1 MKRNIKCQ
9 HPNIQKKNSTFAW
22 NKFLQISQ
30 VNEIREY
37 YKNINKD
44 YDEEIIN
51 ESINKEKDANNIHTN
66 KKENNR
72 VVEIKNNN
80 NHKSIQK
87 EESISKKSLSNND
100 ENNNTNNKISEN
112 INSEFKNIAYDPNG
126 IINKNDAE
134 IVEIKQDGNCLYRA
148 ISYFLFNDQNYFQAI
163 KDIIIDRAKN
173 NYEIY
178 CDFFGDD
185 EKNGIKKETLALK
198 EFEYMKKKDSWGGD
212 IQINIICIIFKL
224 NICVFYENNDA
235 FKRYFL
241 FNIPNVENEEL
252 VLLLYVN
259 HNHYNLIYPK
269 RDNGKNNKIYN
280 NPELIDKLKTSGI
293 SRRYFKISRPNNE

>member
-44 YDEEIIN
+44 YDKEIIN
-51 ESINKEKDANNIHTN
+51 ESINKEKDTTNIHTN

-87 EESISKKSLSNND
+87 EESISKKSVSNND

-126 IINKNDAE
+126 IINKFDSE
-134 IVEIKQDGNCLYRA
+134 IVEINKMEITYIEQ
-148 ISYFLFNDQNYFQAI
+148 FL
-163 KDIIIDRAKN
+163 
-173 NYEIY
+173 
-178 CDFFGDD
+178 
-185 EKNGIKKETLALK
+185 
-198 EFEYMKKKDSWGGD
+198 
-212 IQINIICIIFKL
+212 IFYLMSKL
-224 NICVFYENNDA
+224 FSS
-235 FKRYFL
+235 
-241 FNIPNVENEEL
+241 
-252 VLLLYVN
+252 
-259 HNHYNLIYPK
+259 H
-269 RDNGKNNKIYN
+269 
-280 NPELIDKLKTSGI
+280 
-293 SRRYFKISRPNNE
+293 